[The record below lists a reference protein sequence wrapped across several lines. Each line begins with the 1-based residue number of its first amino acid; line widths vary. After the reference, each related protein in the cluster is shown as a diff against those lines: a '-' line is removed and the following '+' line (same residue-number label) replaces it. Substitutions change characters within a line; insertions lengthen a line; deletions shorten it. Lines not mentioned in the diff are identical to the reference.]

1 MIPRLLTFILTSL
14 MSLYGFD
21 YQLKP
26 VAVTEGV
33 YCFFG
38 KPEAPDTANNGNM
51 VNSCFADMESGWL
64 VIDSGPT
71 YQYAKQAHAAII
83 KTYGDKPVPYVIN
96 THQHDDHWLGNGY
109 YKEKGATIIGSA
121 KMKNAVDTN
130 GMTRMERSITKEAFA
145 GTEPVMP
152 DIYVKDSYAFTIA
165 QHSIEIKQLTE
176 IAHTTGDLVV
186 SLPLRN
192 TVLVGDLCFSESVLS
207 LRDGDIKGWLKALE
221 KLDAMKWDFLVG
233 GHGRKTGKDATFLTR
248 SYLTELLESVRAAI
262 DDGVEIDQVT
272 ETVTMDGFAAVP
284 LYDELHRK
292 NVFKAYQLLEWE
304 E

>member
-1 MIPRLLTFILTSL
+1 MTRLLTFILTSL

-26 VAVTEGV
+26 VAVTEGI

-38 KPEAPDTANNGNM
+38 KSEAPDTANNGNM

-71 YQYAKQAHAAII
+71 YQYAKQAHEAVTKA
-83 KTYGDKPVPYVIN
+83 YGSKPVTYVIN
-96 THQHDDHWLGNGY
+96 THLHDDHWLGNGF
-109 YKEKGATIIGSA
+109 YKELGATIIGSA
-121 KMKNAVDTN
+121 HMKNAVDTAAT
-130 GMTRMERSITKEAFA
+130 TRMERSISKEAFA
-145 GTEPVMP
+145 GTQPVMP
-152 DIYVKDSYAFTIA
+152 DIYVEDSYTFKMA
-165 QHSIEIKQLTE
+165 QHSIEIKQLTG
-176 IAHTTGDLVV
+176 IAHTHGDLVV

-207 LRDGDIKGWLKALE
+207 LRDGDIKGWLEALE
-221 KLDAMKWDFLVG
+221 KLEAMEWDYLVG
-233 GHGRKTGKDATFLTR
+233 GHGRKTGKDATHLTK
-248 SYLTELLESVRAAI
+248 SYLTALLENVRAAI
-262 DDGVEIDQVT
+262 ADGVEIAEVT
-272 ETVTMDGFAAVP
+272 ETVAMDEFAEVP
-284 LYDELHRK
+284 LYDELHKK